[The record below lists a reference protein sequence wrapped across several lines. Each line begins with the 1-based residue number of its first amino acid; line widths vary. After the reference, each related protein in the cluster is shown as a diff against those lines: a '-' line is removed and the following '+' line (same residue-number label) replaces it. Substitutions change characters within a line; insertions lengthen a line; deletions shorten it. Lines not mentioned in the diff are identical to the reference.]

1 MPWFCWVAKQCN
13 RSCRLQVILGTDRF
27 IRPRNLKGALY
38 SRDAWTFSNQPWMI
52 LRVSRHSEHRNLAQ
66 RRLHPQGNLF
76 ELKSFTTILVA
87 EENRWWLDHAAS
99 IVRFWK
105 AIINK
110 RSQYVDGTS
119 LGVHICQTIA
129 GYQHETPSGTQI
141 AGADSK
147 SRPSTA
153 SGATGW
159 LIFGSQYR
167 WLEGLANRFTQHAS
181 TSPIYPYPLSMINS
195 SICINFLWSDWIFLG
210 MSSMKP
216 SRLGSPCYRDS

>member
-1 MPWFCWVAKQCN
+1 MKCGLHSRKTIFEHPPLSEQENSQCFHVRFPLPASITRKVHIYIYIYMSSSCLCMFMP
-13 RSCRLQVILGTDRF
+13 RST
-27 IRPRNLKGALY
+27 
-38 SRDAWTFSNQPWMI
+38 
-52 LRVSRHSEHRNLAQ
+52 HSERC
-66 RRLHPQGNLF
+66 P
-76 ELKSFTTILVA
+76 TILVA

-153 SGATGW
+153 SGATIW
-159 LIFGSQYR
+159 LRSGSQYR
-167 WLEGLANRFTQHAS
+167 WLEGFSIQTHPTCIN
-181 TSPIYPYPLSMINS
+181 IPYPLSMINS
-195 SICINFLWSDWIFLG
+195 SSCINFLWSDWIFLG